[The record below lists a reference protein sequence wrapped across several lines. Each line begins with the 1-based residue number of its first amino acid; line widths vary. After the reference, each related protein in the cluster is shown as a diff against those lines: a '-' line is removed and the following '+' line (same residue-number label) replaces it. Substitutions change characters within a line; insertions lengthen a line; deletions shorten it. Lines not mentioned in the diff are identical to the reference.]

1 MTKIRFAGLFL
12 CFTVNAAFA
21 EDRVVTGVTDRQA
34 DELEQIVRS
43 HLIDPYSAKVPV
55 MHVTIGAVEDRHLC
69 GAVNSKNIY
78 GAYSGLRPF
87 YMPFETLTP
96 QFPDTEAEHL
106 AIMAICDGWGLS
118 VSDQVFTFS
127 YE

>member
-1 MTKIRFAGLFL
+1 M
-12 CFTVNAAFA
+12 
-21 EDRVVTGVTDRQA
+21 TGVTDQQA
-34 DELEQIVRS
+34 DELERIVRS

-55 MHVTIGAVEDRHLC
+55 MRVTIGAGDDRLVC

-87 YMPFETLTP
+87 YMPFATLTP
-96 QFPDTEAEHL
+96 QFPHTETEHH
-106 AIMAICDGWGLS
+106 AIIAICDGSGLS
-118 VSDQVFTFS
+118 VNDQVFTFS